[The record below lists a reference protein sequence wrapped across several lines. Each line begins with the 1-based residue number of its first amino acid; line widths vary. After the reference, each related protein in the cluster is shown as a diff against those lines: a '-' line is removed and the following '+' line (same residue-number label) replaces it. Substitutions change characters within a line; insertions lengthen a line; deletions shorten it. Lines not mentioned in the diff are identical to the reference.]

1 MNPSEE
7 AERLSDPTLDSE
19 RPRSG
24 AAPRRADSGIDLG
37 FDLPAPRRLSRTRSV
52 ALGLGLVGAVGT
64 LLLVGYLP
72 KRHAAAALRES
83 AAASVEAVRKVEVMT
98 PKSGSSSRAVV
109 LPGSVRP
116 LEETVVYPRAN
127 GYVRAWKVDLGDK
140 VKDGDVLAEI
150 DTPELDQQ
158 LEQARAELEKTRAA
172 LAQAEVSRDLAEV
185 TFKRSSALVSQ
196 GLSPEADLEDK
207 QAQREVSKAN
217 VRLALANVSA
227 AQASVRQLGQLK
239 AYSKVT
245 APFAGTINARSIERG
260 ALVSPATPLFTL
272 AATDTV
278 RVFVSVPQN
287 LAPSVRV
294 GAVAEVSVRESPG
307 KKLEG
312 TVARTAGS
320 LDGATRTLNTE
331 VRVPNTSGELL
342 AGMYAQVS
350 LKLATPHQVLE
361 IPATALWNDAQGLR
375 VAVVDAEN
383 KVRFRPVTIE
393 RDAGA
398 TIELASGLDGTERI
412 VRVASATLT
421 EGLVVEPKAA
431 PPAAPQR

>member
-1 MNPSEE
+1 MNRSEE
-7 AERLSDPTLDSE
+7 SRISTEVGLESE
-19 RPRSG
+19 RPQSG
-24 AAPRRADSGIDLG
+24 PAPRRADSGIDLG
-37 FDLPAPRRLSRTRSV
+37 FDLPAPRRLSRTRSM
-52 ALGLGLVGAVGT
+52 ALGLGLLGAVGT

-83 AAASVEAVRKVEVMT
+83 ATASAQAVRKVEVLT

-140 VKDGDVLAEI
+140 VKEGDVLAEI

-217 VRLALANVSA
+217 VRLAQANVSA

-260 ALVSPATPLFTL
+260 ALVSSSTPLFTL

-294 GAVAEVSVRESPG
+294 GATAEVSVREAPG

-312 TVARTAGS
+312 TVSRTAGS
-320 LDGATRTLNTE
+320 LDSTTRTLNTE

-375 VAVVDAEN
+375 VAVVDVEN

-421 EGLVVEPKAA
+421 EGLVVEPKVA
-431 PPAAPQR
+431 PPAAPSR